1 MVVLPHIDL
10 ILHIWL
16 YGELHKMI
24 ITEHTKDGAKE
35 RSLSQ
40 SEIIDRAELGDT
52 KAKKEILRTTFKA
65 MSQDQKIEALA
76 EFLGVN

>member
-1 MVVLPHIDL
+1 
-10 ILHIWL
+10 
-16 YGELHKMI
+16 MI